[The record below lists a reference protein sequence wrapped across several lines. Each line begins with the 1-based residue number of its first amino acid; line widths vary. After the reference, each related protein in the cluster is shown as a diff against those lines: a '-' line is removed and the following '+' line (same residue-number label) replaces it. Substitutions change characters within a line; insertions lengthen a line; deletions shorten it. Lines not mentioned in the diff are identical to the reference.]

1 VNPRT
6 LLRQYKNHSSDYKN
20 WDQKSHAERWLL
32 FTENIGAY
40 LSIDE
45 VSLSNGELW
54 TFVTN
59 KSGKG
64 RKGTLLAAIRGT
76 RVRDIVSV
84 LNKIPLELRNTVQE
98 VTMDMAKNMESAVVE
113 VFTKAKIVTDRLR
126 FAVLRIMLYNWPK
139 EAFRKYVSIY
149 GAGSWTLNPNEYTR
163 PVRPEYAT
171 PQKNWK
177 MVTHQ
182 SNCRHGAGT
191 R

>member
-54 TFVTN
+54 TIVTN

-76 RVRDIVSV
+76 RGRDIISV
-84 LNKIPLELRNTVQE
+84 LNKIPLELRNTVEE
-98 VTMDMAKNMESAVVE
+98 VTMDMAKNMESAV
-113 VFTKAKIVTDRLR
+113 
-126 FAVLRIMLYNWPK
+126 
-139 EAFRKYVSIY
+139 
-149 GAGSWTLNPNEYTR
+149 
-163 PVRPEYAT
+163 
-171 PQKNWK
+171 PQKFYLTPK
-177 MVTHQ
+177 MPSGYSPRRRLT
-182 SNCRHGAGT
+182 
-191 R
+191 